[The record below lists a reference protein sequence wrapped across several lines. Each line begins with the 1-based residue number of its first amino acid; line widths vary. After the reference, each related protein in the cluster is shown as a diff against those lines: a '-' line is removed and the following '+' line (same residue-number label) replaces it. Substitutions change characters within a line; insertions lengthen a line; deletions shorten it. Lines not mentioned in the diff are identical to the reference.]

1 MDNDFSKRH
10 NNKNMISYFFRRVVL
25 FIFTLVAV
33 LGWTIA
39 HADIP
44 KKAGISSS
52 SEQVKLVH
60 QSALTID
67 SHIDWPIRQVLNP
80 GFDPSIGHKTGL
92 VASGQWDLVRMEN
105 GGLDAAFMSIFTPQR
120 QLSDRGYAQA
130 KDLANQMI
138 ERTEQFLSD
147 QPNRTAI
154 ALNPADAVRLKKAGK
169 RAIFLGMENGYP
181 LGTDIK
187 AVQTFYDRGI
197 RYITLTHSK
206 NNQLG
211 DSSTD
216 KQQQWQGLSPFG
228 ETVVQE
234 MNRLG
239 IMIDVS
245 HVHDDTFWDV
255 IRLSKA
261 PIIASHSNARK
272 VRDVPRNMDDNMLR
286 AIKAKGGVVQLCLL
300 GDYIKAIPKNP
311 ERTAALAQLANQQAA
326 WFQGKLN
333 QAEVNDL
340 LKKLQAIDDQ
350 YPELKPTI
358 ADAINHLDH
367 MVSVMGIDHVGIG
380 SDFDGGGG
388 LRNLEDVSQM
398 PNITQELLNRGY
410 TPEEIR
416 KIWGGNLMRV
426 FNRVIDVAKQM
437 QET

>member
-1 MDNDFSKRH
+1 
-10 NNKNMISYFFRRVVL
+10 MISYFFGRVAP
-25 FIFTLVAV
+25 FILALVATV
-33 LGWTIA
+33 WWTIA

-44 KKAGISSS
+44 KKADISPSN
-52 SEQVKLVH
+52 EQAKLVH

-80 GFDPSIGHKTGL
+80 GFDPSIAHETGL
-92 VASGQWDLVRMEN
+92 VASGQWDLPRMEN
-105 GGLDAAFMSIFTPQR
+105 GRLDAAFMSIFTPQR
-120 QLSDRGYAQA
+120 DLTDQGYAQA
-130 KDLANQMI
+130 KDLANRMI
-138 ERTEQFLSD
+138 QRTYQFLSE
-147 QPNRTAI
+147 QPNRSEI
-154 ALNPADAVRLKKAGK
+154 ALNPADAERLEKAGK

-187 AVQTFYDRGI
+187 AVQAFYDQGI

-206 NNQLG
+206 NNQIA

-228 ETVVQE
+228 EAVVQE

-239 IMIDVS
+239 IMVDVS
-245 HVHDDTFWDV
+245 HANDDTFWDV

-261 PIIASHSNARK
+261 PIIASHSNARQ

-311 ERTAALAQLANQQAA
+311 QRTAALAQLSEQQAA

-350 YPELKPTI
+350 YPESKPLV
-358 ADAINHLDH
+358 ADAIDHLDH
-367 MVSVMGIDHVGIG
+367 MVSIMGIDHVGIG

-388 LRNLEDVSQM
+388 LSNLEDVSQM
-398 PNITQELLNRGY
+398 PNITQELLKRGY
-410 TPEEIR
+410 TPEDIR
-416 KIWGGNLMRV
+416 KVWGGNLMRV
-426 FNRVIDVAKQM
+426 FDRVIEVAKQ
-437 QET
+437 THSKT

>member
-1 MDNDFSKRH
+1 
-10 NNKNMISYFFRRVVL
+10 MI
-25 FIFTLVAV
+25 
-33 LGWTIA
+33 
-39 HADIP
+39 
-44 KKAGISSS
+44 
-52 SEQVKLVH
+52 
-60 QSALTID
+60 
-67 SHIDWPIRQVLNP
+67 
-80 GFDPSIGHKTGL
+80 
-92 VASGQWDLVRMEN
+92 
-105 GGLDAAFMSIFTPQR
+105 QR
-120 QLSDRGYAQA
+120 TY
-130 KDLANQMI
+130 
-138 ERTEQFLSD
+138 QFLSD
-147 QPNRTAI
+147 QPNRAAI
-154 ALNPADAVRLKKAGK
+154 ALSPADAYRLEKSGK

-187 AVQTFYDRGI
+187 AVQSFYDQGI

-206 NNQLG
+206 NNQLA

-228 ETVVQE
+228 EAVVQE

-239 IMIDVS
+239 IMVDVS

-272 VRDVPRNMDDNMLR
+272 VRDVPRNLNDNMLR

-311 ERTAALAQLANQQAA
+311 KRTVALAQLAKQQAA

-350 YPELKPTI
+350 YPEIKPTI

-367 MVSVMGIDHVGIG
+367 IVSIMGIDHVGIG

-388 LRNLEDVSQM
+388 LSGLNDVSQM
-398 PNITQELLNRGY
+398 PNITQALLARGY
-410 TPEEIR
+410 SPEDIR

-426 FNRVIDVAKQM
+426 FDKTIEVARQM
-437 QET
+437 QSNS